1 MENETGEVVIDVLSV
16 LLYATAGLALGLL
29 LSFLLTLAVA
39 LLRRRRPGLTHVSLR
54 LRVPQRVFFAVLGV
68 GVGLLVG
75 TSAQVLGEQWDD
87 YATLQHGVLIA
98 VILAGAQLAAGLLRA
113 VEDSVNARR
122 ARTGAHGDALRVRT
136 QLQMVRRVGV
146 ALVWLVA
153 IASVLLTFDAFRA
166 IGASVF
172 ASAGILSI
180 VAGLAAQSSLSNIF
194 AGLQIAFSDAL
205 RVGDTVVMEGETSR
219 VEEITLTYV
228 VLRVWDGRRLVVP
241 STLFTAQS
249 FENWT
254 KTDPAQLGAV
264 MFDLDWL
271 VPVEAFRSE
280 ALRLVEGNPLWDG
293 QTAGVQVTDSQNG
306 HVELRLLVSARNSD
320 DLWNLRCQLR
330 EDLVLWLQ
338 TDASYALPRTRLE
351 PEPTSA
357 PPKPVRDQLVE
368 ETREALRAERAALIA
383 AAPPAE
389 PEPTPEPEHAHG
401 LGWPSLRWFRRRDR
415 RAEADP
421 AEPDA

>member
-1 MENETGEVVIDVLSV
+1 
-16 LLYATAGLALGLL
+16 
-29 LSFLLTLAVA
+29 
-39 LLRRRRPGLTHVSLR
+39 
-54 LRVPQRVFFAVLGV
+54 
-68 GVGLLVG
+68 
-75 TSAQVLGEQWDD
+75 
-87 YATLQHGVLIA
+87 
-98 VILAGAQLAAGLLRA
+98 
-113 VEDSVNARR
+113 
-122 ARTGAHGDALRVRT
+122 
-136 QLQMVRRVGV
+136 MVRRVGV